1 MRKRLA
7 VVGIGN
13 VLEFDDG
20 VGVYASVYLK
30 KNFFFEPQIDI
41 IEGGVEGIKLLDLFL
56 EYEDLLILDSINLND
71 KSGSIYNIPSNE
83 LQTLGLNSGSAHEIG
98 VIETLGAIELMGKK
112 PPNAKIIAIVPEQ
125 IRFEYGLSEAVLSN
139 FKKFIQALLDELTLH
154 DIEYKKIASV
164 EIEKIIE
171 HFNDPSVR
179 L

>member
-13 VLEFDDG
+13 VLQFDDG

-30 KNFFFEPQIDI
+30 ENFFFEPQIDI

-56 EYEDLLILDSINLND
+56 EYEELLILDSINLND
-71 KSGSIYNIPSNE
+71 KSGSIYNIPSHE

-112 PPNAKIIAIVPEQ
+112 PPNAKIIAIVPNQ
-125 IRFEYGLSEAVLSN
+125 VRFEYGLSEAVLSN
-139 FKKFIQALLDELTLH
+139 FKKFIQAILDELTLH
-154 DIEYKKIASV
+154 DICHKKIASV

-171 HFNDPSVR
+171 HYSDPTVR